1 MKDIRMILPNPAS
14 DTAGAASA
22 LFQLN
27 GLSIIHDAAGSMESY
42 ITFDES
48 RQLQGKRTVAS
59 RLSRL
64 EAITGDDQIL
74 LNKIETECEASQPPF
89 IAIFGSPIPFTIGT
103 DLDGIASEAQFTTGI
118 PAFAVS
124 TGGFDIYDKGAGEAL
139 KKVLETLTKQPVGH
153 SGKIINLLGA
163 TPMDYSP
170 AEIEEISQHLLAQ
183 GADQIHNLTMTDGVE
198 QICHAAEADHNVV
211 ISMTGLPAARY
222 LKQRYGMPYS
232 IGLPLDAD
240 ILADWAPSSP
250 KKVLIIGE
258 TVFTKQM
265 AQIIGQVPNV
275 TAVAGII
282 NGDDAEVFPD
292 VKAIKLYTEDSIRQ
306 EVRRDYDVIIAD
318 PMYQWLMKKDPQ
330 DQTQQVKQGQQSC
343 MFLERPHR
351 ALSGRL
357 YPFSEYKLNHYLT
370 RLKECLT

>member
-14 DTAGAASA
+14 DTAGAAST

-48 RQLQGKRTVAS
+48 RKLEDKRTVAS

-89 IAIFGSPIPFTIGT
+89 IAIFGSPVPFTIGT
-103 DLDGIASEAQFTTGI
+103 DLDGIASEAEFYTGI
-118 PAFAVS
+118 PSFAVN
-124 TGGFDIYDKGAGEAL
+124 TGGFEIYDKGAGEAL
-139 KKVLETLTKQPVGH
+139 KRVLEKLAKQPVGH
-153 SGKIINLLGA
+153 SGRIVNLLGA
-163 TPMDYSP
+163 TPMDYNP
-170 AEIEEISQHLLAQ
+170 TEIEDIRQQLLTQ
-183 GADQIHNLTMTDGVE
+183 NADQVNDLTMTDGVE
-198 QICHAAEADHNVV
+198 QIYHAAEADHNLV
-211 ISMTGLPAARY
+211 ISMVGLPAARY
-222 LKQRYGMPYS
+222 LKQRYNIPYS
-232 IGLPLDAD
+232 IGIPMDAD
-240 ILADWAPSSP
+240 IVAGAAPTTL
-250 KKVLIIGE
+250 KKVCIIGE
-258 TVFTKQM
+258 TVFAKQM
-265 AQIIGQVPNV
+265 AQIVGQIPNV

-282 NGDDAEVFPD
+282 TSDDAEVFPD
-292 VKAIKLYTEDSIRQ
+292 VTAVKLYTEDSIRR
-306 EVRRDYDVIIAD
+306 EIRKDYDIIIAD
-318 PMYQWLMKKDPQ
+318 PMYRWLMKKD
-330 DQTQQVKQGQQSC
+330 DAQTITR

-370 RLKECLT
+370 KLKECLT